1 MQNPS
6 ETILESPG
14 WATLIFG
21 DGYLAL
27 MQGGIENENSNG
39 ERIVS
44 VTIKPHSSL
53 RKRYN
58 IQEQDLNNSGNIE
71 NYQMHKEDIIV
82 LNQWDDANR
91 TILYIK
97 NYLHQETDLCRVNW
111 ELRKQ
116 LQEERTKRVIIEGY
130 LIRLSED
137 LTLAK
142 QNPAEYISQGLEL
155 IKALNVDLIESM
167 RGRKEDEK

>member
-1 MQNPS
+1 MPNPS

-27 MQGGIENENSNG
+27 MQGGIENENSGG

-58 IQEQDLNNSGNIE
+58 IKDSDLNNSGNLE
-71 NYQMHKEDIIV
+71 NYQMNKEDIIV

-91 TILYIK
+91 TVLYIK

-111 ELRKQ
+111 DLRKQ

-137 LTLAK
+137 LQLAK

-155 IKALNVDLIESM
+155 IEKINNGVITSM
-167 RGRKEDEK
+167 RGNKEEEK